1 MSLTEENGLTYVTL
15 DLSEASSLDFAQ
27 IQQTSID
34 TLRISVDG
42 TKTIVKWI
50 TDNSVPNSDE
60 ALTTT
65 GEYMPH
71 VDFSHIESENG
82 VPSSVAALTTKGPY
96 MTHDEALELMST
108 EAWTI
113 DLPLV

>member
-15 DLSEASSLDFAQ
+15 DLSESTSLDFAQ
-27 IQQTSID
+27 IEQTSID

-50 TDNSVPNSDE
+50 
-60 ALTTT
+60 AA
-65 GEYMPH
+65 
-71 VDFSHIESENG
+71 NG
-82 VPSSVAALTTKGPY
+82 VPSSVAALTTKGAY

-113 DLPLV
+113 DTPLV

>member
-27 IQQTSID
+27 IEQTSID

-42 TKTIVKWI
+42 TETIVKWI
-50 TDNSVPNSDE
+50 T
-60 ALTTT
+60 A
-65 GEYMPH
+65 
-71 VDFSHIESENG
+71 NG

-96 MTHDEALELMST
+96 MTHDEALALMST

-113 DLPLV
+113 DIPLV

>member
-1 MSLTEENGLTYVTL
+1 MTLEETNGLTYVTL
-15 DLSEASSLDFAQ
+15 DLSEAGSLDFSQ
-27 IQQTSID
+27 IEQTSID

-50 TDNSVPNSDE
+50 T
-60 ALTTT
+60 
-65 GEYMPH
+65 
-71 VDFSHIESENG
+71 ENG

-96 MTHDEALELMST
+96 MTHDETLALMST

-113 DLPLV
+113 ETPLV

>member
-1 MSLTEENGLTYVTL
+1 MTLEETNGLTYVTL
-15 DLSEASSLDFAQ
+15 DVSETPSLDFNQ
-27 IQQTSID
+27 IEQTSID

-50 TDNSVPNSDE
+50 T
-60 ALTTT
+60 A
-65 GEYMPH
+65 
-71 VDFSHIESENG
+71 NG

-96 MTHDEALELMST
+96 MTHDEALALMST

-113 DLPLV
+113 DTPLV

>member
-1 MSLTEENGLTYVTL
+1 MILTEENGLTYVTL
-15 DLSEASSLDFAQ
+15 DLSEASSLDFEQ
-27 IQQTSID
+27 IEQTSID

-42 TKTIVKWI
+42 TETIVKWI
-50 TDNSVPNSDE
+50 
-60 ALTTT
+60 AA
-65 GEYMPH
+65 
-71 VDFSHIESENG
+71 NG

-113 DLPLV
+113 DTPLV